1 MKFAELH
8 KLRSFYLDRE
18 LGAEEVALFEA
29 HLRDC
34 GDCRTA
40 CARERALSTSLKR
53 ELRQYRAPLEL
64 RDRVRRD
71 LDAKTAR
78 PVTQL
83 RYLARGWNPIA
94 LAASLLLAVITSS
107 ALTSA
112 YLAGSDDDHVVAEV
126 VSSHVRSLMADHL
139 TDVASSDKHT
149 VKPWFTGKV
158 DAAPPAVDLAAAG
171 YPLIGG
177 RLDYVDAKPCAALVY
192 RHDKHVINVLVWA
205 DHDGTP
211 KLPEFYERQGF
222 NLAHFT
228 EDGLDFWAISDLE
241 RGLLKDFAT
250 RLMQSA
256 EPTGTN
262 L

>member
-1 MKFAELH
+1 MNFTDLH
-8 KLRSFYLDRE
+8 KLRPFYLDRE
-18 LGAEEVALFEA
+18 LGAEELAQFEA

-34 GDCRTA
+34 DECRTA
-40 CARERALSTSLKR
+40 CAKERALSVNLKR
-53 ELRQYRAPLEL
+53 ELRHYRAPLEL

-71 LDAKTAR
+71 LAAKTER

-94 LAASLLLAVITSS
+94 LAASLLLAIATSS
-107 ALTSA
+107 ALTTA
-112 YLAGSDDDHVVAEV
+112 YLTPSEDDHVVAEV

-139 TDVASSDKHT
+139 TDVASSDQHT

-171 YPLIGG
+171 FPLVGG

-205 DHDGTP
+205 DRDGGE
-211 KLPEFYERQGF
+211 KLPESYERQGY
-222 NLAHFT
+222 NLVHFT
-228 EDGLDFWAISDLE
+228 EDGLDFWAVSDLE
-241 RGLLKDFAT
+241 RGELKDFAD

-256 EPTGTN
+256 APSHTE